1 MRRVPFSINDII
13 ILLPVGDGMVTVPNS
28 VIKNGNT
35 SSPATRELPLKGKPK
50 ERVDVLG
57 DPFVQS
63 ADRRGVDLQANLT
76 NRP

>member
-1 MRRVPFSINDII
+1 MRRVPFLINDII

-50 ERVDVLG
+50 ERNGASTSRLCR
-57 DPFVQS
+57 VQTVGADSIS
-63 ADRRGVDLQANLT
+63 ARM
-76 NRP
+76 